1 MFVYIPRPIIWKCPT
16 VLGNYQ
22 EYIKVINASNSR
34 HPATLRA
41 SYKNTYL
48 LLLVTVVQLRS
59 LCKGSWNIFSNSLY
73 RNKISWNF
81 EAHTIAKK
89 GILIL
94 YLKYALCFKMQNK
107 PKINET
113 NKQTK
118 QRGSSKNIYTLNII
132 KNEVRELI
140 GRITEI
146 KSQDIGK
153 LRKNDPHKYT

>member
-1 MFVYIPRPIIWKCPT
+1 
-16 VLGNYQ
+16 
-22 EYIKVINASNSR
+22 
-34 HPATLRA
+34 
-41 SYKNTYL
+41 
-48 LLLVTVVQLRS
+48 
-59 LCKGSWNIFSNSLY
+59 
-73 RNKISWNF
+73 
-81 EAHTIAKK
+81 
-89 GILIL
+89 
-94 YLKYALCFKMQNK
+94 MQNK